1 MNIVFSFKI
10 KIGLKITF
18 SFKNIY
24 IYVSR
29 KFTESVTKGTQN
41 RTKVQN
47 ICIVQNTETDT
58 YTCICIYMYIYIY
71 IILIDTHIN
80 IKVKY

>member
-10 KIGLKITF
+10 KIALRVAF

-24 IYVSR
+24 FSR

-47 ICIVQNTETDT
+47 ICIVENTETDT
-58 YTCICIYMYIYIY
+58 YTCICIYMYIYNINRY
-71 IILIDTHIN
+71 TYKYKGEILS
-80 IKVKY
+80 KR